1 MKDLAIVLGIR
12 PDVIRASKILKLL
25 KESSEIDFDFI
36 WSGQHYSENMKD
48 TFFKQLN
55 VPIPDFEFN
64 VHSHSKSYDNTA
76 EEIESVKN
84 LGTKVPTDAS
94 IVSSIITNLYNHFQN
109 HKYKAAVFLG
119 DTNTVMG
126 SIAAAQHN
134 IPIVHIEGCMR
145 SYDWRMPEEKYRTI
159 IDHLSDRIYAYLDSY
174 KQQGLNEGISEKII
188 KVTGNPIV
196 DIINEHSQYFDNGS
210 DYLEENILNLV
221 KDSFVL
227 VTCHR
232 RENILNE
239 ESFKNIVSLLNSIK
253 NSNVIFPMG
262 YKTQEILNNSGL
274 SLNKNIKVI
283 DPIGYLEFMFLLKRA
298 DFVATDSGTVIEEAC
313 IMGIPSIQ
321 MRYSTERPEV
331 YDVNASVKFD
341 PTRNDIKFTEIIKK
355 VKSINQGWANPF
367 GDGNSSEI
375 IVKDLIDLSNNNN
388 FKNHNPDD
396 YSFDTTRSFKE

>member
-25 KESSEIDFDFI
+25 ENQNEIDFDFL

-48 TFFKQLN
+48 TFFTQLN
-55 VPIPDFEFN
+55 VPRPNFEFS
-64 VHSHSKSYDNTA
+64 VDKSNDST
-76 EEIESVKN
+76 
-84 LGTKVPTDAS
+84 
-94 IVSSIITNLYNHFQN
+94 IVSSTIENLYKHFETN
-109 HKYKAAVFLG
+109 KYKAVVFLG

-126 SIAAAQHN
+126 SVAAAQHN

-145 SYDWRMPEEKYRTI
+145 SYDWRMPEEKYRTV

-174 KQQGLNEGISEKII
+174 KTQGLNEGISENII

-196 DIINEHSQYFDNGS
+196 DIINENSKIFDSGV
-210 DYLEENILNLV
+210 DYLDDEVLSLSNEN
-221 KDSFVL
+221 FVL

-239 ESFKNIVSLLNSIK
+239 DSLKNIISLLNTIDDR
-253 NSNVIFPMG
+253 NIIFPMG
-262 YKTQEILNNSGL
+262 YKTQEVLKNSNIQLNT
-274 SLNKNIKVI
+274 NIKVL
-283 DPIGYLEFMFLLKRA
+283 DPIGYLEFMYLLKNSNY
-298 DFVATDSGTVIEEAC
+298 VATDSGTVVEEAC
-313 IMGIPSIQ
+313 ILNVPSIQ

-341 PTRNDIKFTEIIKK
+341 PTNNLVDSNEVIGAVMNLNR
-355 VKSINQGWANPF
+355 GWSHPF

-375 IVKDLIDLSNNNN
+375 IVKDLIELSNSNT
-388 FKNHNPDD
+388 FKRHSPKD
-396 YSFDTTRSFKE
+396 YPFDTSRSFKE